1 MRKPFIPSIPYLFL
15 TSTRRA
21 KASYHLGFLLEAKRD
36 IDGAVRNDPNHADA
50 RSMLAELRQYSE
62 SDSD

>member
-1 MRKPFIPSIPYLFL
+1 M
-15 TSTRRA
+15 
-21 KASYHLGFLLEAKRD
+21 ASYNLGFLLEAKS
-36 IDGAVRNDPNHADA
+36 IDGAVEAFKRCLRNDPERSMLADA